1 MTDERHYTREEL
13 LGSAPRTWCVV
24 LATVGLLAIAAGTL
38 LPILNVFVGPGA
50 AGSWWKYVYA
60 GGAVAFLVGKLLSP
74 YTGVHPRIKRL
85 YRIEGWSAVFF
96 CVAAF
101 FLFWNDGE
109 LRDVWAFTL
118 AGGVLLVFT
127 NIAIPIVARKAMKA
141 NSDSN
146 EKSDKQ

>member
-60 GGAVAFLVGKLLSP
+60 GGAVAFLAGKLLSP

-101 FLFWNDGE
+101 FLFYNGNVS
-109 LRDVWAFTL
+109 RDSWAFTL
-118 AGGVLLVFT
+118 AGGILLVFT
-127 NIAIPIVARKAMKA
+127 TISIPRVANKELKKG
-141 NSDSN
+141 
-146 EKSDKQ
+146 EKQ